1 MMANEYLQFGGGSHL
16 CIGRNLALL
25 EMNKV
30 LPQLLRRY
38 RFRLVHPE
46 ATIKHHSTFFVVQSG
61 LEVYV
66 ERRQD
71 TKA

>member
-1 MMANEYLQFGGGSHL
+1 M
-16 CIGRNLALL
+16 GRNLAIL

-30 LPQLLRRY
+30 LPQILRRY

-46 ATIKHHSTFFVVQSG
+46 AIIKHHSTFFVVQSG

-66 ERRQD
+66 EKR
-71 TKA
+71 TENKM

>member
-1 MMANEYLQFGGGSHL
+1 M
-16 CIGRNLALL
+16 GRNLASL

-30 LPQLLRRY
+30 LPQILRRY

-66 ERRQD
+66 EKRA
-71 TKA
+71 KNKM